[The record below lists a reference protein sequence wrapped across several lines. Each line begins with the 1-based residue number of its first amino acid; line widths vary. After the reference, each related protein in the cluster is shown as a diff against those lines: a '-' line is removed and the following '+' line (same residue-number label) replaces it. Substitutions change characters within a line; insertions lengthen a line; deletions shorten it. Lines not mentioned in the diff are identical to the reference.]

1 MLRAERHVYK
11 DEVRLLRVRI
21 ARILDI
27 CERKVKH
34 ALWKACGTKNL
45 MSAGVYTPE
54 CRALI
59 LDLCASVPDMAVG
72 KVLLGFA
79 RAWGLS
85 LASVP
90 SARTVGRI
98 KIEAGIASKIQV
110 VSEMLQSKG
119 MK

>member
-1 MLRAERHVYK
+1 
-11 DEVRLLRVRI
+11 LRVRI
-21 ARILDI
+21 AHILDI
-27 CERKVKH
+27 CERKVKRT
-34 ALWKACGTKNL
+34 LWKARGTKNL
-45 MSAGVYTPE
+45 MLAGVYTPE
-54 CRALI
+54 CRVLI
-59 LDLCASVPDMAVG
+59 LDLCANGVPDMAVG

-85 LASVP
+85 LTSVP

>member
-1 MLRAERHVYK
+1 
-11 DEVRLLRVRI
+11 
-21 ARILDI
+21 
-27 CERKVKH
+27 
-34 ALWKACGTKNL
+34 
-45 MSAGVYTPE
+45 
-54 CRALI
+54 
-59 LDLCASVPDMAVG
+59 MAVG

-85 LASVP
+85 LTSVP
-90 SARTVGRI
+90 STRTVGRI